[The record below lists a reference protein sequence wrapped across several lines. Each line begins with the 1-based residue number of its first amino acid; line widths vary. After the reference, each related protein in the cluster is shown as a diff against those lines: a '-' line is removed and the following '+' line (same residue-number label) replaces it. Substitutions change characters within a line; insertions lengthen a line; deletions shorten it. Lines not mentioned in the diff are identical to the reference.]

1 MTNPSPAQSLAL
13 RELAGSA
20 LRWITAFDPFDAYAA
35 ARYQR

>member
-1 MTNPSPAQSLAL
+1 MTNPSRVQGLAL

-20 LRWITAFDPFDAYAA
+20 LRWISAFDPFDSYAA